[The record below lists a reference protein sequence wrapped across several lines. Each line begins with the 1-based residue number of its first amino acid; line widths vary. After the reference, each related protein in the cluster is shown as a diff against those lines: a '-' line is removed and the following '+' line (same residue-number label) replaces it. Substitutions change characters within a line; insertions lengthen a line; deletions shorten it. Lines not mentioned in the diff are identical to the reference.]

1 MNEQMINT
9 VNERIT
15 LMIQDKNIQKKI
27 LSFENKE
34 EAHEWIIKAAIA
46 TLIVKE

>member
-1 MNEQMINT
+1 MINT

-15 LMIQDKNIQKKI
+15 LMTQDKNIQKKI

-34 EAHEWIIKAAIA
+34 EAHEWIVRAAIA
-46 TLIVKE
+46 TLIIKK

>member
-27 LSFENKE
+27 LSFENKYIFFT
-34 EAHEWIIKAAIA
+34 HF
-46 TLIVKE
+46 